1 MKTDHTVSVNIKLN
15 QVLLTVIKVYFSPH
29 GDFSEAINQLN
40 LYKGINKNCLLAGDF
55 NARSVVWG
63 YKNTDRRGDILTDF
77 LLSNNLHLCNIPGLG
92 PTFHGPR
99 SAVGNPDLT
108 LTSCDLISFVENWE
122 ILSIESLG
130 DHSFI
135 SVHLRCD
142 LIFSDFVFKTKYGI
156 TKCIYNFRKNY
167 NLLNS
172 FLTNISSI
180 ELLDDFAS
188 LLINTTNASAF
199 STLRKRRVLNTPS
212 FKWWNNSLR
221 IQRNQL
227 NAYKQRVVSLTTHGM
242 SVDEIASMHSRYKAL
257 RANYKKS
264 IIDTKNKAWE
274 YFCST
279 NSNNFGFT
287 FKAAFGKLSSPTN
300 LHQISTGDP
309 ASLFHSKVSL
319 LLDSHF
325 PSGSSPIPLVF
336 NDCSPPSCLSP
347 SEVEVVFRKL
357 RGKAPGCPQGSV
369 LSPTLWNIYFIPILS
384 LNSELFLLQA
394 FADDLAVVSF
404 GLSRKEL
411 EDNTNKIL
419 SLVNSKLSELNLSI
433 ATAKTVSVVFRCPFL
448 QCRCFRGSTTFR
460 RNPIFKIGSNSIHI
474 SKSYKYLGV
483 NIDNRLSWTLHIN
496 SIKDKIL
503 WISPNFYR
511 VSKNFN
517 HQHISLMKLWY
528 TSVVQPIISYGAGVW
543 GGFLTSIQVQ
553 KLKSIQRI
561 YLLKI
566 IKAYKTS
573 PTDALNILSGIPPI
587 HIVIRSL
594 YFKFQLWN
602 NRNDLL
608 PCLIPATKLDSFISL
623 HQVLPDFLSFPIN
636 TFEGPSEWEVYTD
649 GSKIDSNVG
658 FAVVYDG
665 EVFSI
670 PAPRSFLSSSLNK
683 FILES
688 WTSSWNGCNTGLRVK
703 RFFNNPK
710 LNILPISKYLV
721 HFLTNHGPFPAYL
734 HRFNLLPSP
743 NCLCGS
749 PGDADHYVFH
759 CLFTSDH
766 HLVNPSPNAL
776 YPWVN
781 SIINNRA
788 IHNKLISCFAISK
801 SICDNLA

>member
-1 MKTDHTVSVNIKLN
+1 M
-15 QVLLTVIKVYFSPH
+15 
-29 GDFSEAINQLN
+29 
-40 LYKGINKNCLLAGDF
+40 LYN
-55 NARSVVWG
+55 
-63 YKNTDRRGDILTDF
+63 
-77 LLSNNLHLCNIPGLG
+77 PGLG

-108 LTSCDLISFVENWE
+108 LTSCDLVSFVENWE
-122 ILSIESLG
+122 ILSTESLS

-156 TKCIYNFRKNY
+156 NKFIYNFRKNY

-199 STLRKRRVLNTPS
+199 STLRKHRVLNTPS

-221 IQRNQL
+221 IQRNIYIYNNQL
-227 NAYKQRVVSLTTHGM
+227 NAYKRRVVSLTTHGM

-319 LLDSHF
+319 LDSHF

-357 RGKAPGCPQGSV
+357 RGGKASGCPQGSV
-369 LSPTLWNIYFIPILS
+369 LSPTLWNIYFNPILS

-394 FADDLAVVSF
+394 FADDLAIVSF
-404 GLSRKEL
+404 GLSRKKL

-433 ATAKTVSVVFRCPFL
+433 STAKTVSVVFRCPFI
-448 QCRCFRGSTTFR
+448 QGRGFRGSTTFR

-483 NIDNRLSWTLHIN
+483 NIDNRLSWTPHIN

-503 WISPNFYR
+503 WISSNFYR

-543 GGFLTSIQVQ
+543 GGSLTSIQVQ
-553 KLKSIQRI
+553 NLKSIQRI

-566 IKAYKTS
+566 TKAYKIS

-602 NRNDLL
+602 RNDLL
-608 PCLIPATKLDSFISL
+608 PGLIPATKLDSFISL
-623 HQVLPDFLSFPIN
+623 LD
-636 TFEGPSEWEVYTD
+636 PSR
-649 GSKIDSNVG
+649 
-658 FAVVYDG
+658 F
-665 EVFSI
+665 
-670 PAPRSFLSSSLNK
+670 SFLS
-683 FILES
+683 
-688 WTSSWNGCNTGLRVK
+688 
-703 RFFNNPK
+703 
-710 LNILPISKYLV
+710 
-721 HFLTNHGPFPAYL
+721 H
-734 HRFNLLPSP
+734 
-743 NCLCGS
+743 
-749 PGDADHYVFH
+749 
-759 CLFTSDH
+759 
-766 HLVNPSPNAL
+766 
-776 YPWVN
+776 
-781 SIINNRA
+781 
-788 IHNKLISCFAISK
+788 
-801 SICDNLA
+801 

>member
-1 MKTDHTVSVNIKLN
+1 M
-15 QVLLTVIKVYFSPH
+15 
-29 GDFSEAINQLN
+29 
-40 LYKGINKNCLLAGDF
+40 
-55 NARSVVWG
+55 
-63 YKNTDRRGDILTDF
+63 
-77 LLSNNLHLCNIPGLG
+77 
-92 PTFHGPR
+92 
-99 SAVGNPDLT
+99 
-108 LTSCDLISFVENWE
+108 
-122 ILSIESLG
+122 
-130 DHSFI
+130 
-135 SVHLRCD
+135 
-142 LIFSDFVFKTKYGI
+142 
-156 TKCIYNFRKNY
+156 NY

-172 FLTNISSI
+172 FLFNISLT
-180 ELLDDFAS
+180 ELLDGFAG

-212 FKWWNNSLR
+212 FKLWNNSLR

-227 NAYKQRVVSLTTHGM
+227 NAYKRRVVSLTTHGM
-242 SVDEIASMHSRYKAL
+242 SVDEIASMHSRIFSY
-257 RANYKKS
+257 
-264 IIDTKNKAWE
+264 
-274 YFCST
+274 
-279 NSNNFGFT
+279 
-287 FKAAFGKLSSPTN
+287 SS
-300 LHQISTGDP
+300 
-309 ASLFHSKVSL
+309 
-319 LLDSHF
+319 
-325 PSGSSPIPLVF
+325 
-336 NDCSPPSCLSP
+336 SCLSP

-357 RGKAPGCPQGSV
+357 RGGKAPGIDLIDYAIWKALYNSFPNLLFRFFNLCIQFNHFPSIFKNTKIKFLLKPGRDPSSTLSYRPICLLSTLGKILERIFLNRFLRWISKNNILHRSQFGFREHHSCIEAVDKLVHHIKNTRVNKHTASTFIDIKSAFDNVDWSTLFHIFHSYRIPLHFQKFIHSYLTNRVIIWTDNAFTIKKQIFKGCPQGSV
-369 LSPTLWNIYFIPILS
+369 LSPTLWNIYFNPILS

-394 FADDLAVVSF
+394 FADDLTVVSF

-419 SLVNSKLSELNLSI
+419 SLVNSKLSEFNLSI

-448 QCRCFRGSTTFR
+448 QCRGFRGSTTFR

-483 NIDNRLSWTLHIN
+483 NIDNRLSWTPHIN

-503 WISPNFYR
+503 WISSNFYR

-528 TSVVQPIISYGAGVW
+528 TSVVQPIISYGVGVW
-543 GGFLTSIQVQ
+543 GGSLTSIQVQ
-553 KLKSIQRI
+553 KLKCIQRI
-561 YLLKI
+561 HLLKI
-566 IKAYKTS
+566 TKAYKIS
-573 PTDALNILSGIPPI
+573 PIDDLNILSGIPPI

-608 PCLIPATKLDSFISL
+608 PGLIPDTKLDSFISL

-658 FAVVYDG
+658 FAKLYNLYWVKAHNNKLYNDYADFYAKQAVYDG
-665 EVFSI
+665 EVFSVL
-670 PAPRSFLSSSLNK
+670 APRSFLSNSLNK

-688 WTSSWNGCNTGLRVK
+688 FWTSSWNVCNTGLRVK

-759 CLFTSDH
+759 CPFTSDH

-776 YPWVN
+776 YPWAN
-781 SIINNRA
+781 SIINSRA

>member
-1 MKTDHTVSVNIKLN
+1 M
-15 QVLLTVIKVYFSPH
+15 Q
-29 GDFSEAINQLN
+29 
-40 LYKGINKNCLLAGDF
+40 
-55 NARSVVWG
+55 
-63 YKNTDRRGDILTDF
+63 
-77 LLSNNLHLCNIPGLG
+77 GLG

-108 LTSCDLISFVENWE
+108 LTSCDLVSFVENWE
-122 ILSIESLG
+122 ILSTESLS

-156 TKCIYNFRKNY
+156 NKFIYNFRKNY

-199 STLRKRRVLNTPS
+199 STLRKRRVLYTPS

-227 NAYKQRVVSLTTHGM
+227 NAYKRRVVSLTTHGM

-264 IIDTKNKAWE
+264 IIDTNNKAWE

-309 ASLFHSKVSL
+309 ASLFHNKVSL

-325 PSGSSPIPLVF
+325 PSGSPPIPLVF

-357 RGKAPGCPQGSV
+357 RGGKARPGRDPSSTLSYRPICLLSTLGKILERIFLNRFLRWISKNNILHRSQFGFRENRSCIEAVDKLVHHIKNTRVNKHTASTFIDIKSAFDNVDWSTLFHIFHSYRIPLHFHKFIHSYLTNRVIIWTDNTFTIKKHIFKGCPQGSF
-369 LSPTLWNIYFIPILS
+369 LSPTLWNIYFNPILS

-394 FADDLAVVSF
+394 FADDLAIVSF
-404 GLSRKEL
+404 GLSRKKL

-433 ATAKTVSVVFRCPFL
+433 ATAKTVSVVFRCPFI
-448 QCRCFRGSTTFR
+448 QGRGFRGSTTFR

-483 NIDNRLSWTLHIN
+483 NIDNRLSWTPHIN

-503 WISPNFYR
+503 WISSNFYR
-511 VSKNFN
+511 VSK
-517 HQHISLMKLWY
+517 IS
-528 TSVVQPIISYGAGVW
+528 I
-543 GGFLTSIQVQ
+543 TSI
-553 KLKSIQRI
+553 
-561 YLLKI
+561 
-566 IKAYKTS
+566 
-573 PTDALNILSGIPPI
+573 
-587 HIVIRSL
+587 
-594 YFKFQLWN
+594 
-602 NRNDLL
+602 
-608 PCLIPATKLDSFISL
+608 
-623 HQVLPDFLSFPIN
+623 FP
-636 TFEGPSEWEVYTD
+636 
-649 GSKIDSNVG
+649 
-658 FAVVYDG
+658 
-665 EVFSI
+665 
-670 PAPRSFLSSSLNK
+670 
-683 FILES
+683 
-688 WTSSWNGCNTGLRVK
+688 
-703 RFFNNPK
+703 
-710 LNILPISKYLV
+710 
-721 HFLTNHGPFPAYL
+721 
-734 HRFNLLPSP
+734 
-743 NCLCGS
+743 
-749 PGDADHYVFH
+749 
-759 CLFTSDH
+759 
-766 HLVNPSPNAL
+766 
-776 YPWVN
+776 
-781 SIINNRA
+781 
-788 IHNKLISCFAISK
+788 
-801 SICDNLA
+801 